1 VAERRPPRRGAP
13 SEAETPTDR
22 DRLPLVAAAL
32 REAAVRFGTPAYVV
46 DEVAIDD
53 AAEELR
59 AAFPD
64 PWIRQYSVKAND
76 VPAVI
81 AAATAPAHGFGAN
94 VVSRGEW
101 AAARAAGVPND
112 RITLEGIGKT
122 DADLEAA
129 VRAAAT
135 GEPIAWLAIESA
147 DEAVALARLAARAGL
162 GRRGLPSL
170 DVLFRLNPDV
180 APETHAG
187 LAVGAGGSKF
197 GMTDT
202 ELSAAVAVVASAA
215 GGLRARG
222 IHLHVGS
229 QLGAVDA
236 WRDAVRHGLALVG
249 LIRGGLPEFDTLDV
263 GGGFAVP
270 PQGEPG
276 PRPERFARELPALL
290 DTIPT
295 DRRPARMAIE
305 PGRFLV
311 ARAGWLV
318 GRVLHVRDRGGPQ
331 VVLDTGMTEL
341 IRPALYGGRHAV
353 VALTAL
359 GRPLGQWPADGDAP
373 ADVHGPICESTD
385 ALGLHDLPLLRRGD
399 LVTIREAGAYGA
411 SLSSTYNGRPRPPQV
426 MLRADGSLVL
436 GRRRGRLPRG

>member
-1 VAERRPPRRGAP
+1 MRG
-13 SEAETPTDR
+13 EARTDA
-22 DRLPLVAAAL
+22 DRLPVVAGAL
-32 REAAVRFGTPAYVV
+32 REAAERFGTPAYVV
-46 DEVAIDD
+46 DEAAIDD

-76 VPAVI
+76 VRSVI
-81 AAATAPAHGFGAN
+81 AAVTSPRHGLGAN

-101 AAARAAGVPND
+101 GAARAAGVPNG

-122 DADLEAA
+122 DPDLRAA
-129 VRAAAT
+129 VRSAAT
-135 GEPIAWLAIESA
+135 GDPILWLALESA
-147 DEAVALARLAARAGL
+147 DEALVLARLAARAGL
-162 GRRGLPSL
+162 GRGDRPPL

-197 GMTDT
+197 GMTET
-202 ELSAAVAVVASAA
+202 ELSAAVEVVASAG

-222 IHLHVGS
+222 VHLHVGS

-236 WRDAVRHGLALVG
+236 WRDAVRRGLALLG
-249 LIRGGLPEFDTLDV
+249 LIRGGLPDFDSLDV

-270 PQGEPG
+270 PLREAG
-276 PRPERFARELPALL
+276 PRPERFARELPELL
-290 DTIPT
+290 DAIPE
-295 DRRPARMAIE
+295 DRRPARMATE

-318 GRVLHVRDRGGPQ
+318 GRVLHVRDRSGPQ

-341 IRPALYGGRHAV
+341 IRPALYGGRHPV
-353 VALTAL
+353 VALTSL
-359 GRPLGQWPADGDAP
+359 GRTVDRWPGGTDAP

-385 ALGLHDLPLLRRGD
+385 ALGMHDLPPLRRGD
-399 LVTIREAGAYGA
+399 IVAIRDAGAYGA

-426 MLRADGSLVL
+426 LLRADGSLAL
-436 GRRRGRLPRG
+436 GRRRGSVKG